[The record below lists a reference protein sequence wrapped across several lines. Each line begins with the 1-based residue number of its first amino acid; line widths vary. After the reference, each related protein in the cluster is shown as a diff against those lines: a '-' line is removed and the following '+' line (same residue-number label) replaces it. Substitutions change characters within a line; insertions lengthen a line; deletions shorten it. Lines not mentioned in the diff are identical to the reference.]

1 MTERLGWQRRSGRS
15 GRGRSCRRRWS
26 VACAAIALLSL
37 TTGVGL
43 AVAQPPAVREQ
54 PVPLAIHY
62 GKWVTAALAVGFT
75 ALGVRAH
82 NGADTDFR
90 GLVEYCHQV
99 GGCALGPDGRYTSRE
114 AEARYRAVVR
124 GDRAARAYL
133 LGAQAALVGSVVMFV
148 LELKRGR
155 STRNIPY
162 SGLIVETGP
171 RGTRLGLAVPLRR

>member
-1 MTERLGWQRRSGRS
+1 M
-15 GRGRSCRRRWS
+15 
-26 VACAAIALLSL
+26 ALLPL

-43 AVAQPPAVREQ
+43 AVAQTPAVRER

-62 GKWVTAALAVGFT
+62 GKWATAALAVGFT

-90 GLVEYCHQV
+90 GLVDYCHQA
-99 GGCALGPDGRYTSRE
+99 GGCALGPDGHYTSPE
-114 AEARYRAVVR
+114 AEARYRAVVH

-133 LGAQAALVGSVVMFV
+133 LGAQAGLAGSVVMFV

-155 STRNIPY
+155 GTRNIPY
-162 SGLIVETGP
+162 SGLIVRPG
-171 RGTRLGLAVPLRR
+171 RFGTRVGVRIAW

>member
-1 MTERLGWQRRSGRS
+1 M
-15 GRGRSCRRRWS
+15 
-26 VACAAIALLSL
+26 
-37 TTGVGL
+37 
-43 AVAQPPAVREQ
+43 
-54 PVPLAIHY
+54 PLAIHY

-155 STRNIPY
+155 GTRNVPY
-162 SGLIVETGP
+162 SGLIVRPG
-171 RGTRLGLAVPLRR
+171 RFGTRVGARIAW

>member
-1 MTERLGWQRRSGRS
+1 MTKRLGWQRRR
-15 GRGRSCRRRWS
+15 GRGRSCSLPRS
-26 VACAAIALLSL
+26 VACAAIALLPL

-43 AVAQPPAVREQ
+43 AVAQTPAVREQ

-62 GKWVTAALAVGFT
+62 GKWATAALAVGFT
-75 ALGVRAH
+75 VLGVRAH

-90 GLVEYCHQV
+90 GLVDYCQQA
-99 GGCALGPDGRYTSRE
+99 GGCALGPAGRYTSPE
-114 AEARYRAVVR
+114 AEARYRAVVH

-155 STRNIPY
+155 GTRNIPY

-171 RGTRLGLAVPLRR
+171 RGTRLGLAVPFRR